1 MGVPLVQI
9 DTFQYH
15 PSGGVYP
22 EQLVGA
28 LVTEG
33 IRSEGG
39 HLVNAKGERF
49 VNELDTRDVVSSSI
63 IKECEEGRGVRTPAG
78 RLGVWLDT
86 PLLDVEHGTGTLDKH
101 FPAMVRQ
108 YERYQVDIRK
118 DPVLIYPTLHYQNG
132 GVKIDV
138 KGETPAHNLF
148 VAGEASGGLHGR
160 NRLMGNSLLDLMVF
174 GKRAGQTAAE
184 RAKSSQTSSCV
195 IRADLT
201 HGVAS
206 LYATSLEVNISL
218 LCKEGLKEVETSILA
233 KLSKTQRTIMNIHE
247 FQAKQLF
254 AQFGIPV
261 PKGKEIKNARAAEK
275 WAAALETSV
284 YVVKAQIHAGGRG
297 KAGGVKLTKNREEV
311 PGLAQELIGKTL
323 VTHQTGPKGRKV
335 RRLLIEEGAGIEKEL
350 YLSLLVDR
358 DSGFPT
364 FIAST
369 EGGMEIEEVAE
380 HTPEK
385 VLKES
390 IDPAVGFQG
399 YNGRN
404 LAFGLGLP
412 DLEPAVVKPFQQML
426 DNLYRLFM
434 EKNASLVEINPLV
447 ITTDKRLIALDGKV
461 SFDDNSLYKH
471 PDVQKF
477 RDLHEEE
484 PLEIEAGKN
493 NLNYVKL
500 DGDIGCM
507 VNGAGLAM
515 ATMDVIKLAGSE
527 PANFL
532 DVGGGATKETV
543 AAGFRILLKDK
554 KVKGVFINIFG
565 GIVRCERIAH
575 GVIDAAKEVG
585 IKLPVVVRLQGTN
598 AEEGRK
604 LLAESGLKVEG
615 VADLWE
621 AAQRIVA
628 LRKKKK

>member
-1 MGVPLVQI
+1 
-9 DTFQYH
+9 
-15 PSGGVYP
+15 
-22 EQLVGA
+22 
-28 LVTEG
+28 
-33 IRSEGG
+33 
-39 HLVNAKGERF
+39 
-49 VNELDTRDVVSSSI
+49 
-63 IKECEEGRGVRTPAG
+63 
-78 RLGVWLDT
+78 
-86 PLLDVEHGTGTLDKH
+86 
-101 FPAMVRQ
+101 
-108 YERYQVDIRK
+108 
-118 DPVLIYPTLHYQNG
+118 
-132 GVKIDV
+132 
-138 KGETPAHNLF
+138 
-148 VAGEASGGLHGR
+148 
-160 NRLMGNSLLDLMVF
+160 
-174 GKRAGQTAAE
+174 
-184 RAKSSQTSSCV
+184 
-195 IRADLT
+195 
-201 HGVAS
+201 
-206 LYATSLEVNISL
+206 
-218 LCKEGLKEVETSILA
+218 
-233 KLSKTQRTIMNIHE
+233 MNIHE

-261 PKGKEIKNARAAEK
+261 PKGKEIKNVRAAEK
-275 WAAALETSV
+275 WAGVLDTPV
-284 YVVKAQIHAGGRG
+284 FVVKAQIHAGGRG
-297 KAGGVKLTKNREEV
+297 KAGGVKLTRSKADVPELAKELLGKN
-311 PGLAQELIGKTL
+311 L
-323 VTHQTGPKGRKV
+323 VTHQTGPKGQKV
-335 RRLLIEEGAGIEKEL
+335 RRLLVEEGAGIAKEL
-350 YLSLLVDR
+350 YLSVLVDR

-404 LAFGLGLP
+404 LAYGLGLP
-412 DLEPAVVKPFQQML
+412 DLEPAVVKPFFQML
-426 DNLYRLFM
+426 GNLYRMFM

-447 ITTDKRLIALDGKV
+447 ITTDQRLIALDGKV
-461 SFDDNSLYKH
+461 TVDDNALYKH
-471 PDVQKF
+471 SDIQKF
-477 RDLHEEE
+477 RDIHEEE
-484 PLEIEAGKN
+484 PLEIEASKH

-554 KVKGVFINIFG
+554 KVKGIFINIFG

-604 LLAESGLKVEG
+604 LLLESGLKVD
-615 VADLWE
+615 VATDLWE
-621 AAQRIVA
+621 AAQKIVA
-628 LRKKKK
+628 MCRKKT